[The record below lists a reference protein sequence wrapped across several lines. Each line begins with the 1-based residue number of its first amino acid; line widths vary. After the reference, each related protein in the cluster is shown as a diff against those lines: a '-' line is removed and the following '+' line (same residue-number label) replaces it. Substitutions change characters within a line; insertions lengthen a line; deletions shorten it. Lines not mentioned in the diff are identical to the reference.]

1 MCQFSISAGG
11 EWLPFENEKNVEAGS
26 ALDFSSFRPHAG
38 PAGSLGWVRV
48 KNGHFVF
55 EKAPDAPCRFVGV
68 NLCNEANYPD
78 RALADELVT
87 RFSRLGYNSI
97 RVHHHDRRLFRRG
110 KDGQVSF
117 DEENARKLDYFL
129 ARAYEAGLYVTTD
142 LFVSRAVQAKDVG
155 LPGEGK
161 LSGHIYK
168 CLQGVYDPVFEDWKA
183 HAALFLNRVN
193 TVTGRRYAE
202 EPGLPFLSLVN
213 EGNLLWCWTG
223 IRRLEPMK
231 RAWRN
236 WIRAK
241 RAQDPNFAPGISEDC
256 EQVAKTGDDPDFE
269 IGAAKNDKNAAGA
282 AMVRFA
288 ADLEARA
295 ALRQIAFVR
304 SLGARQLLTSLNG
317 GMGYVPM
324 LKTREGCFDWVDTH
338 AYVDHPRHFKKA
350 GQYPIGL
357 PNENLVKAEAKM
369 PGVAFSRVAGKP
381 FSVSE
386 WNFAGPGAYRG
397 VGGLMMGA
405 LAAGQ
410 GWDALWR
417 FAYSHGGGL
426 EDRQGAPKAFDLA
439 VDPLNQASDRAVLAL
454 FLRGDLKPFAN
465 AVVLDCSQEPDF
477 PSNGRATLLKTA
489 WHAAAWN
496 LRIAVT
502 SRPRA
507 GAVAFGACAAS
518 DKPPRPGTDRQVC
531 VDRQRGIMTV
541 TTARTVGGF
550 ATAGAFAAGPAAMDV
565 GDVPAS
571 AWLTALDAR
580 PIPES
585 RRLLLVHL
593 TDVQGSGALY
603 EDATRRKMLRPG
615 EYPPLMR
622 RGTLAVRLRLRQPD
636 GYAVW
641 ALTTSGR
648 RVARVPCEVRAD
660 GLTFRT
666 DIRQPDGSVCFHFE
680 ICKESKQQPR

>member
-11 EWLPFENEKNVEAGS
+11 EWLPFENEKNVEAGG
-26 ALDFSSFRPHAG
+26 ALDCASFRPRPG
-38 PAGSLGWVRV
+38 SAGSLGWVRV
-48 KNGHFVF
+48 RSGHFVF

-269 IGAAKNDKNAAGA
+269 IGAAKNDTS
-282 AMVRFA
+282 RR
-288 ADLEARA
+288 ARPCA
-295 ALRQIAFVR
+295 RSHSSVR
-304 SLGARQLLTSLNG
+304 SA
-317 GMGYVPM
+317 
-324 LKTREGCFDWVDTH
+324 
-338 AYVDHPRHFKKA
+338 
-350 GQYPIGL
+350 
-357 PNENLVKAEAKM
+357 
-369 PGVAFSRVAGKP
+369 PGS
-381 FSVSE
+381 
-386 WNFAGPGAYRG
+386 
-397 VGGLMMGA
+397 
-405 LAAGQ
+405 
-410 GWDALWR
+410 
-417 FAYSHGGGL
+417 
-426 EDRQGAPKAFDLA
+426 
-439 VDPLNQASDRAVLAL
+439 
-454 FLRGDLKPFAN
+454 
-465 AVVLDCSQEPDF
+465 C
-477 PSNGRATLLKTA
+477 
-489 WHAAAWN
+489 
-496 LRIAVT
+496 
-502 SRPRA
+502 
-507 GAVAFGACAAS
+507 
-518 DKPPRPGTDRQVC
+518 
-531 VDRQRGIMTV
+531 
-541 TTARTVGGF
+541 
-550 ATAGAFAAGPAAMDV
+550 
-565 GDVPAS
+565 
-571 AWLTALDAR
+571 
-580 PIPES
+580 
-585 RRLLLVHL
+585 
-593 TDVQGSGALY
+593 
-603 EDATRRKMLRPG
+603 
-615 EYPPLMR
+615 
-622 RGTLAVRLRLRQPD
+622 
-636 GYAVW
+636 
-641 ALTTSGR
+641 
-648 RVARVPCEVRAD
+648 
-660 GLTFRT
+660 
-666 DIRQPDGSVCFHFE
+666 
-680 ICKESKQQPR
+680 